1 MKKIEKVTGLC
12 DAKCGKEAKVWYERL
27 IINKD
32 AYDRNMYCALGNKKF
47 LLKGYNINDITKKIK
62 NINYF
67 EYLNNKEKY
76 DIIDTEKLK
85 ILSED
90 KNGIYSN

>member
-1 MKKIEKVTGLC
+1 
-12 DAKCGKEAKVWYERL
+12 
-27 IINKD
+27 
-32 AYDRNMYCALGNKKF
+32 MYCALGNKKF

-62 NINYF
+62 NINYY
-67 EYLNNKEKY
+67 EYLIHKENY
-76 DIIDTEKLK
+76 VIIEAEKLK

>member
-1 MKKIEKVTGLC
+1 MTRFCSYTYGLVNKLTG
-12 DAKCGKEAKVWYERL
+12 ERL